1 MKGDSQPLISIA
13 NANFKVLSKSYVQG
27 GFMRIISI
35 LFSLAFSLSAVAGKL
50 VDRNCLTNARLQ
62 QIYNFSMK
70 HRHPSSN
77 VGMCTKFQ
85 KIQSYIL
92 ENDES
97 DQNGA
102 ALFILRESLMS
113 YAPEK
118 MDLVTASRVDFD
130 EDTFN
135 EQIDSL
141 SKKIIAEDAR
151 EEWKD
156 MVKGI
161 IKYEKE
167 NIEIYAG
174 SIAFQNAK
182 EHTFE
187 HNILDHFSF
196 VDLKTKQLFYFGAG
210 VCEF

>member
-1 MKGDSQPLISIA
+1 MKML
-13 NANFKVLSKSYVQG
+13 
-27 GFMRIISI
+27 SI
-35 LFSLAFSLSAVAGKL
+35 LVSLIFSVSALAGKL
-50 VDRNCLTNARLQ
+50 IDRNCLTNSRLQ
-62 QIYNFSMK
+62 QVYNFSIK

-77 VGMCTKFQ
+77 IGMCTKFQ
-85 KIQSYIL
+85 KIQSYVL

-97 DQNGA
+97 DTNGA
-102 ALFILRESLMS
+102 ALYIIRDSLIS
-113 YAPEK
+113 FAPEQF
-118 MDLVTASRVDFD
+118 DIVTASRVEFD

-156 MVKGI
+156 LVKGI

-167 NIEIYAG
+167 NIEIFAG
-174 SIAFQNAK
+174 SIAFQTAK
-182 EHTFE
+182 EHSFE
-187 HNILDHFSF
+187 HNVLDHFSF